1 MTTLRFDNFQV
12 EFNFLGKLDKSIYR
26 YTFYDLEFSDE
37 PLFVGSN
44 FMLSPMVE
52 EDSVEAIAH
61 LLAFLSCDRFSVEP
75 EYFDRYSDRQ
85 LDWLDNWSERVEL
98 LQCWQAEIEE
108 LANIVD
114 EMIYLSNYEEDLD
127 WKNGYLPITICFEE
141 DNYNVKL
148 GQKKNVRNNVFWVSS
163 ELSEGMSESECL
175 ALAVAAKECVI
186 QNATVSLNK

>member
-37 PLFVGSN
+37 PLFVGSD

-61 LLAFLSCDRFSVEP
+61 LLGFLSCDRSSVET
-75 EYFDRYSDRQ
+75 EYFDNYSDRQ

-98 LQCWQAEIEE
+98 LQYWQAEIEE
-108 LANIVD
+108 LADIVD
-114 EMIYLSNYEEDLD
+114 EMFYYSNYDDSINWDENL
-127 WKNGYLPITICFEE
+127 YLPITICFQE
-141 DNYNVKL
+141 DGYGVEL
-148 GQKKNVRNNVFWVSS
+148 GQKKNTGNNAFWVSS

-175 ALAVAAKECVI
+175 GLAIAEIRMYLK
-186 QNATVSLNK
+186 